1 MKKQLY
7 ANLTEGLDDIEDVTN
22 DHEKIKQPDMIE
34 YLKHLSKHLSK
45 PFITK
50 SRCVM
55 TDC

>member
-34 YLKHLSKHLSK
+34 YLKHVEDAVK